1 MKRVHSVVRAAFLFS
16 FLGLHACGAADPPVD
31 PRLPELVVHKNAS
44 CGCCGAWVKHMR
56 HAGFSVDVDDI
67 DNLGPVK
74 ERVGIPP
81 AMGSC
86 HTAEIGG
93 YFIEG
98 HVPADDV
105 KRLLAEHPDAKG
117 LTVPGMPIGSPGME
131 YASRKAQ
138 PYDVYLVAKDGGV
151 SIFAHHEEEGVAQKR

>member
-1 MKRVHSVVRAAFLFS
+1 MRRQILVSTIVLATLA
-16 FLGLHACGAADPPVD
+16 GLAACGVGESSVD
-31 PRLPELVVHKNAS
+31 PRLPALVVHKNAS
-44 CGCCGAWVKHMR
+44 CGCCGAWVRHMQ
-56 HAGFSVDVDDI
+56 HAGFPVKVDNI

-93 YFIEG
+93 YFVEG
-98 HVPADDV
+98 HVPAEDV

-131 YASRKAQ
+131 VPSRPAQ
-138 PYDVYLVAKDGGV
+138 AYDVFLVAKDGSV
-151 SIFAHHEEEGVAQKR
+151 SMFAHHGMEGASKTP